1 MHADKIETTK
11 INNTDILIRIGV
23 LLWIGILLVMDEV
36 EEIGIYVTEYENMKW
51 VNVDMK
57 NQLKN

>member
-36 EEIGIYVTEYENMKW
+36 EEIGI
-51 VNVDMK
+51 
-57 NQLKN
+57 